1 MFARLKTS
9 DAEKTTVYIDDI
21 ATSCFAGNTV
31 AAVLLLEGTS
41 PYRQTVIS
49 GSSRQPFCMMGVCF
63 DCLVEIDGIPNQ
75 QGCLRN
81 VEPGMR
87 IRRQLPADQ
96 GNLVRRMDSH
106 GSR

>member
-9 DAEKTTVYIDDI
+9 DAEQTTVYIDDI
-21 ATSCFAGNTV
+21 PTSCFRGDTV
-31 AAVLLLEGTS
+31 AAVLMLEGAS

-75 QGCLRN
+75 QGCLRA

-87 IRRQLPADQ
+87 IRRQLPADR
-96 GNLVRRMDSH
+96 GSLIVRRESH
-106 GSR
+106 EPR

>member
-9 DAEKTTVYIDDI
+9 DAGETTVYIDDI
-21 ATSCFAGNTV
+21 ATSCFTGDTV
-31 AAVLLLEGTS
+31 AAVLMLEGVS

-49 GSSRQPFCMMGVCF
+49 GTSRHPFCMMGVCF

-87 IRRQLPADQ
+87 IRRQLPADR
-96 GNLVRRMDSH
+96 GSLINRRDSH